1 MLKSLFIC
9 TTFVFLAFS
18 KVQCGSFSQSLF
30 GSEGESSVTN
40 PEIRSLSYSLQYITF
55 AGISSYFVKQLHDD
69 GFFGPF
75 GFKPDYLES
84 LSPLAYSKYPIK
96 IEKTLKDAKNDI
108 HKKNEILILRDQIL
122 QSPTNDSQ
130 LLQESKSS
138 FDRFLLEEE
147 NRFELIS
154 RYLK

>member
-1 MLKSLFIC
+1 M
-9 TTFVFLAFS
+9 TV
-18 KVQCGSFSQSLF
+18 
-30 GSEGESSVTN
+30 
-40 PEIRSLSYSLQYITF
+40 
-55 AGISSYFVKQLHDD
+55 
-69 GFFGPF
+69 FFGPF

-96 IEKTLKDAKNDI
+96 IDKTLKDAKNDI

-122 QSPTNDSQ
+122 KSPTNASQ

>member
-1 MLKSLFIC
+1 MLKPFLIC
-9 TTFVFLAFS
+9 IFLVFLTFS
-18 KVQCGSFSQSLF
+18 KLQCGSFSQSLF

-55 AGISSYFVKQLHDD
+55 AGISSYFVKQLHNN
-69 GFFGPF
+69 GFFGPL
-75 GFKPDYLES
+75 GLKPDYLES
-84 LSPLAYSKYPIK
+84 LSPLAYGKFPMK
-96 IEKTLKDAKNDI
+96 IDKTLKDAKNDI
-108 HKKNEILILRDQIL
+108 HRKNEILILRDQIL
-122 QSPTNDSQ
+122 KSPTNASQ
-130 LLQESKSS
+130 LSQESESS